1 MCAPVVN
8 YTQKNCGIATEKL
21 AFECHKSI
29 NAATANLH
37 QQNLCIASGIVLL
50 TIAYCTI
57 SIFCIRNSLWC
68 VSIYKVLLD
77 FLQYLA
83 IP

>member
-1 MCAPVVN
+1 MCAPAVN
-8 YTQKNCGIATEKL
+8 YTQKNCGIGAEKL

-50 TIAYCTI
+50 IIAYCTI
-57 SIFCIRNSLWC
+57 FYFLYQEFLMVC
-68 VSIYKVLLD
+68 V
-77 FLQYLA
+77 YL
-83 IP
+83 